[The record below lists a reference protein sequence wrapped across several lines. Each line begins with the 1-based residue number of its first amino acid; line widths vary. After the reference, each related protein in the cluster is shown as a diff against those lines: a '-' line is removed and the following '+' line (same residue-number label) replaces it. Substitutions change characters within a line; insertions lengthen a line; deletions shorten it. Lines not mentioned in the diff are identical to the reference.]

1 MKDLSGKGKSEQAID
16 ELIWEDYG
24 PPLGPEYNRTF
35 KVMLSRTKQ
44 TLSIDSL
51 RSAGVEVV
59 RKLDPKD
66 FDRILALQAHY
77 GIKIG
82 EPLNFEGCI
91 GGIGQNLTLLNEGKI
106 LAEGQLIDC
115 GGQQRTNIDG
125 NLFGFFEDIRKLA
138 FPK

>member
-1 MKDLSGKGKSEQAID
+1 
-16 ELIWEDYG
+16 
-24 PPLGPEYNRTF
+24 
-35 KVMLSRTKQ
+35 MLSRTKQ

-51 RSAGVEVV
+51 RSAGIEVV
-59 RKLDPKD
+59 RKLDTKD
-66 FDRILALQAHY
+66 FDRILALQAQF

-82 EPLNFEGCI
+82 APLNFEGCI

-125 NLFGFFEDIRKLA
+125 NLFGFFDAIRKLA